1 MNNELLFTCI
11 NIEMH
16 RFFGEKLLPHLSL
29 YNWTQTKTNKLTYME
44 TVKNNSDLKKKY
56 FKCFKSSTLSS
67 TLSFYILTC
76 RLEHKVLHT
85 CLYIGRLYRFSAFQ
99 DYVPSLTSPS
109 F

>member
-1 MNNELLFTCI
+1 
-11 NIEMH
+11 MH

-67 TLSFYILTC
+67 TLSFYI
-76 RLEHKVLHT
+76 
-85 CLYIGRLYRFSAFQ
+85 
-99 DYVPSLTSPS
+99 
-109 F
+109 

>member
-1 MNNELLFTCI
+1 MD
-11 NIEMH
+11 
-16 RFFGEKLLPHLSL
+16 
-29 YNWTQTKTNKLTYME
+29 TKTNKLTYME
-44 TVKNNSDLKKKY
+44 TVKINSDLKKKY

-76 RLEHKVLHT
+76 HLEHKVLHT
-85 CLYIGRLYRFSAFQ
+85 CLYIGRLYRFSALQ